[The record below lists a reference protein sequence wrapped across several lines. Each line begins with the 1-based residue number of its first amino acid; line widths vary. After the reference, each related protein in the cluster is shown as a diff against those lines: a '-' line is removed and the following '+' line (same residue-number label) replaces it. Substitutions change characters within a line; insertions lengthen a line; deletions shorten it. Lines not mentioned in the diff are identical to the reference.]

1 MIRLFEISNNTV
13 IPTEHCHTIK
23 WLKAILDGYPDN
35 YLNVLTYI
43 FYMTCPNQENP
54 YFNLPEAIR
63 EDNIAEDIDINFDT
77 EDDLIQIAL
86 KKAEKLYETP
96 SVRAYKGISKM
107 LDNLSDYMGA
117 TQIVHGRDGNISALV
132 QAAKNF
138 QAIRESFKGVAKD
151 LEAEQQS
158 HVRGSQNLGYDQM

>member
-13 IPTEHCHTIK
+13 IPTEHRHTIK
-23 WLKAILDGYPDN
+23 WLKAIIDEYPDN
-35 YLNVLTYI
+35 HLNVLAYI

-54 YFNLPEAIR
+54 YFNLPEEIR
-63 EDNIAEDIDINFDT
+63 EDNIEEDIEINFDT
-77 EDDLIQIAL
+77 EDEIIQTAL
-86 KKAEKLYETP
+86 KKAEGLYETP

-107 LDNLSDYMGA
+107 LDNLSDYMGE
-117 TQIVHGRDGNISALV
+117 TKIVHGRDGNISALV

-151 LEAEQQS
+151 LEAEQQA
-158 HVRGSQNLGYDQM
+158 HVRGNQSLGYDQM